1 MNIDELTI
9 QEKIGQMIMVGM
21 DTNYITDRIK
31 TLITK
36 YKIGGI
42 ILYRKNF
49 NTYQDM
55 LKLIKELKDLNKE
68 NKIPLFIAIDQE
80 GGRVNRMPKEL
91 LNLPSA
97 NTIATVGGQEY
108 VKKSSQITGEIL
120 KKSGFN
126 LDFAP
131 VLDIKRFDD

>member
-1 MNIDELTI
+1 MNIDKLTI
-9 QEKIGQMIMVGM
+9 QEKIGQMLMIGM

-55 LKLIKELKDLNKE
+55 LKLIKELKNINKE

-80 GGRVNRMPKEL
+80 GG
-91 LNLPSA
+91 
-97 NTIATVGGQEY
+97 IY
-108 VKKSSQITGEIL
+108 
-120 KKSGFN
+120 
-126 LDFAP
+126 
-131 VLDIKRFDD
+131 